1 MFKTLI
7 TSIVF
12 FPATLF
18 RFSFWLPRKVM
29 HPGRHRYHTRAW
41 GLVTYLL
48 IGIPL
53 TIAIF
58 FEVLILLNGQIVGE
72 TPNYQFSVTEEDML
86 EGQDVE
92 LPGYKPTDFTPPATS
107 DRDSFYKYLV
117 ENYSPTIIHK
127 MGHSPLWDI
136 PTDLFFDGDTDPRNN
151 VRNAERVDQ
160 LPPVIHGEVIA
171 ETEDSY
177 YLAYMLY
184 HIKDY
189 DQPLRQLL
197 THWTYHDSDNEG
209 FQLRINKE
217 SMAVAHVETW
227 YHNRFFLCNSTGE
240 SKGTEPIQSLSLFEG
255 GTHVVIYAQALGHG
269 VRCATRS
276 DLTSLDINTKIMRYQ
291 PDPQKL
297 IPPRADRE
305 TQFDTGYTLT
315 SLQPWYKH
323 ATAVSVSGEK
333 ATTIFED
340 KIHIGTDQNGEPL
353 FVGRYIAGEDYDRS
367 AWSRPKPPWSWDDKW
382 DQVPIFLWH
391 YYPSYAFSSHA
402 EGRLSHNYL
411 YNGPME
417 HTFNITDL
425 DEILPYL
432 ELEMATS
439 RQSKW
444 DNLSWRSNLVGQKD
458 LWNYLNYK
466 LKQYVNYVFNG
477 LG

>member
-1 MFKTLI
+1 
-7 TSIVF
+7 
-12 FPATLF
+12 
-18 RFSFWLPRKVM
+18 
-29 HPGRHRYHTRAW
+29 
-41 GLVTYLL
+41 
-48 IGIPL
+48 
-53 TIAIF
+53 
-58 FEVLILLNGQIVGE
+58 
-72 TPNYQFSVTEEDML
+72 
-86 EGQDVE
+86 
-92 LPGYKPTDFTPPATS
+92 
-107 DRDSFYKYLV
+107 
-117 ENYSPTIIHK
+117 
-127 MGHSPLWDI
+127 
-136 PTDLFFDGDTDPRNN
+136 
-151 VRNAERVDQ
+151 
-160 LPPVIHGEVIA
+160 
-171 ETEDSY
+171 
-177 YLAYMLY
+177 
-184 HIKDY
+184 
-189 DQPLRQLL
+189 
-197 THWTYHDSDNEG
+197 
-209 FQLRINKE
+209 
-217 SMAVAHVETW
+217 
-227 YHNRFFLCNSTGE
+227 
-240 SKGTEPIQSLSLFEG
+240 
-255 GTHVVIYAQALGHG
+255 
-269 VRCATRS
+269 
-276 DLTSLDINTKIMRYQ
+276 MRYQ

-323 ATAVSVSGEK
+323 ATTVSVSGEK
-333 ATTIFED
+333 ATTVFED